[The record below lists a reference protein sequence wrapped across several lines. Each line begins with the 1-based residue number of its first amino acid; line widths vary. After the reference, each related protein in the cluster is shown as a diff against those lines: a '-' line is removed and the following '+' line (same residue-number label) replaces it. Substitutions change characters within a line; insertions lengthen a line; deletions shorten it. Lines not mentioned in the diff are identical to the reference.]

1 MIFFHQCINGGG
13 GEHLNYN
20 HSCDIIWHLS
30 GRSLILISRFLL
42 FQKVQGI
49 DGALQIAT
57 YLKSQGMQ
65 LEFLV
70 DEGTVIVKDAVPGMR
85 IPFAL

>member
-1 MIFFHQCINGGG
+1 MACACHLFCLLIF
-13 GEHLNYN
+13 
-20 HSCDIIWHLS
+20 
-30 GRSLILISRFLL
+30 

-57 YLKSQGMQ
+57 YLKSQGVQ

-70 DEGTVIVKDAVPGMR
+70 DEGTVIVKDAIPGMR

>member
-1 MIFFHQCINGGG
+1 MIFFHQCIKGGG

-20 HSCDIIWHLS
+20 HSCDTIWHLS
-30 GRSLILISRFLL
+30 GRSLILISKFLL

-57 YLKSQGMQ
+57 YLKSQGVQ
-65 LEFLV
+65 LKFLV